1 MAIFKWD
8 ESLSVKIQ
16 SIDKQHM
23 KLIDMIND
31 FYEHITCRSNG
42 ENISKLIA
50 GMREYTQIH
59 FLTEERE
66 MVKYSYPNYLAH
78 QKEHVIFIEKVMAVE
93 EKIKSG
99 KLIVSFELTGF
110 LKDWLK
116 NHILHT
122 DKQYSNFF
130 IEKGLK

>member
-1 MAIFKWD
+1 MALFKWD

-31 FYEHITCRSNG
+31 FYENINSRSNG
-42 ENISKLIA
+42 ENISKLIK

-59 FLTEERE
+59 FSSEERE
-66 MVKYSYPNYLAH
+66 MVKYSYPNYE
-78 QKEHVIFIEKVMAVE
+78 EHKLEHIIFIEKVMAVE
-93 EKIKSG
+93 EKIKIG
-99 KLIVSFELTGF
+99 KLIVSFEITGF